1 MEGFPS
7 LTREKFKVIE
17 SVEKLGGERKER
29 AEMRGCWGGGRGD
42 QDQSTHNSKIK
53 LD

>member
-29 AEMRGCWGGGRGD
+29 TEMRDWGWGTG
-42 QDQSTHNSKIK
+42 SVYT
-53 LD
+53 

>member
-17 SVEKLGGERKER
+17 SVEKLGGEKKRKGRNER
-29 AEMRGCWGGGRGD
+29 LGEPR
-42 QDQSTHNSKIK
+42 SVYT
-53 LD
+53 

>member
-29 AEMRGCWGGGRGD
+29 ADMRGWGRGRGD